1 MGIIIRIVVRFGVII
16 QRITCS
22 MTAGVVISAHVM
34 DKIYIGNIVIDA
46 EENKLTEIATEM
58 H

>member
-1 MGIIIRIVVRFGVII
+1 
-16 QRITCS
+16 